1 MFCRVKTKI
10 EKFEDDNYTEYSFY
24 LCERY
29 RENGRVKSKDILV
42 FKQYDFMLI
51 NATRE
56 GLRACITLAAI
67 EKDFSSKESQ
77 LIINKANEVIE
88 ELKKIMNKRKR
99 KEEECF
105 NNGYTYGQAR
115 GPSLNSSM
123 DYSSNDKKLLKKFYK
138 VLAINFHPD
147 KIGGTGEE
155 MKLINKL
162 KKEWNI

>member
-10 EKFEDDNYTEYSFY
+10 KKIEYDNYTEYSFY

-29 RENGRVKSKDILV
+29 RENGKVKSKDILV
-42 FKQYDFMLI
+42 FKQYDFILV
-51 NATRE
+51 NFSEE
-56 GLRACITLAAI
+56 GLKACITI
-67 EKDFSSKESQ
+67 ESAYRGLTIGESQ
-77 LIINKANEVIE
+77 LIINKANEVIK
-88 ELKKIMNKRKR
+88 ELREIMNKRKR

-105 NNGYTYGQAR
+105 NNGYTYGQAK
-115 GPSLNSSM
+115 GSSVKSSM
-123 DYSSNDKKLLKKFYK
+123 EYNSNDKKLLKKFYK

-162 KKEWNI
+162 KKEWCI

>member
-67 EKDFSSKESQ
+67 EKGFAMKESQ
-77 LIINKANEVIE
+77 LVIDKANEVIG
-88 ELKKIMNKRKR
+88 ELKELSNKRNR

-105 NNGYTYGQAR
+105 NNGYNYGRAT
-115 GPSLNSSM
+115 GSLVNHFLE
-123 DYSSNDKKLLKKFYK
+123 YSNNDKIILKKFYK
-138 VLAINFHPD
+138 LLARNFHPD
-147 KIGGTGEE
+147 KIGGSGEE

-162 KKEWNI
+162 KKEWCI